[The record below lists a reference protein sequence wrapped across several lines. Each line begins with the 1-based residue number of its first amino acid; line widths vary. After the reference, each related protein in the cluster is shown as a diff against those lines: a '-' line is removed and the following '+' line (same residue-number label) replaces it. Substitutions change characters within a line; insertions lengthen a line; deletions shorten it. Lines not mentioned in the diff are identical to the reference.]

1 MLAYNLM
8 LIFKRY
14 ILSEQWHNSRTET
27 IRKHL
32 LSVPGRLVNRS
43 GRMVMRLMAGFPF
56 VDALRFVKE
65 RLLWLYRSLHPV
77 PA

>member
-1 MLAYNLM
+1 MFKGL
-8 LIFKRY
+8 KRY

-32 LSVPGRLVNRS
+32 LSVPGR
-43 GRMVMRLMAGFPF
+43 MVMRLMAGFPF
-56 VDALRFVKE
+56 VDVLRFVKE
-65 RLLWLYRSLHPV
+65 RLLWLYRSLHPI